1 MENIK
6 TGEFSLITKIK
17 RDGKECIAQVAL
29 SKEQHKMLQVF
40 LIGLSQQNDLV
51 ILPRELDLKL
61 KEE

>member
-1 MENIK
+1 
-6 TGEFSLITKIK
+6 
-17 RDGKECIAQVAL
+17 
-29 SKEQHKMLQVF
+29 MLQVF